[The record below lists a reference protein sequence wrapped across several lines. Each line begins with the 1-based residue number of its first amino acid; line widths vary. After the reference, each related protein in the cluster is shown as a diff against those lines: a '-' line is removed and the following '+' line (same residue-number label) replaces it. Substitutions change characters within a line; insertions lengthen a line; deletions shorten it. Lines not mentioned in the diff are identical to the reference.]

1 MQLDQ
6 PWVYIV
12 LVGLLIVVYAKIIP
26 RKSEGAAKPDG
37 AIVKEMEQAMDH
49 LAMELEEQNKAL
61 IELFSGTK
69 QTYEEHTAKLTSRV
83 ETLEKQCQELRLEL
97 GRLTLSEEQ
106 RRLSLQA
113 DASKPG
119 EALGAGA
126 GAAVTPAYT
135 EPAAPDK
142 QPEAVNKAPMNMKE
156 RYSELFGLYE
166 SGKSTDYI
174 AKKLGMN
181 KGEISLILQ
190 LAKQEDRSNA

>member
-1 MQLDQ
+1 MDQ
-6 PWVYIV
+6 PWIYIV

-83 ETLEKQCQELRLEL
+83 ETLEKQCQELRHEL
-97 GRLTLSEEQ
+97 GRLTFPEEQ

-113 DASKPG
+113 DASKQG
-119 EALGAGA
+119 EALGASA
-126 GAAVTPAYT
+126 GAAVSQAYT
-135 EPAAPDK
+135 DSAVPDT
-142 QPEAVNKAPMNMKE
+142 QPEAANKAAMNMKE
-156 RYSELFGLYE
+156 RYAELFGLYE

-190 LAKQEDRSNA
+190 LAKQEERSNA

>member
-1 MQLDQ
+1 MDQ
-6 PWVYIV
+6 PWIYIV

-83 ETLEKQCQELRLEL
+83 ETLEKQCQELRHEL
-97 GRLTLSEEQ
+97 GRLTFSEEQ

-113 DASKPG
+113 NVSKQG
-119 EALGAGA
+119 EALGASA
-126 GAAVTPAYT
+126 GAAVSQADT
-135 EPAAPDK
+135 ESAVPDT
-142 QPEAVNKAPMNMKE
+142 QPEAANKAAMNMKE
-156 RYSELFGLYE
+156 RYAELFGLYE

-190 LAKQEDRSNA
+190 LAKQEERSNA

>member
-1 MQLDQ
+1 M
-6 PWVYIV
+6 YIV

-83 ETLEKQCQELRLEL
+83 ETLEKQCQELRHEL
-97 GRLTLSEEQ
+97 GRLTFSEEQ

-113 DASKPG
+113 NVSKQG
-119 EALGAGA
+119 EALGASA
-126 GAAVTPAYT
+126 GAAVSQADT
-135 EPAAPDK
+135 ESAVPDT
-142 QPEAVNKAPMNMKE
+142 QPEAANKAAMNMKE
-156 RYSELFGLYE
+156 RYAELFGLYE

-190 LAKQEDRSNA
+190 LAKQEERSNA

>member
-69 QTYEEHTAKLTSRV
+69 QTYEEHAAKLTSRV
-83 ETLEKQCQELRLEL
+83 ETLEKQCQELRHEL
-97 GRLTLSEEQ
+97 GRLTFSEEQ
-106 RRLSLQA
+106 RRLSRQA
-113 DASKPG
+113 DVSKPG
-119 EALGAGA
+119 EALEASA
-126 GAAVTPAYT
+126 GAAVSPAYS
-135 EPAAPDK
+135 ESAAPAA
-142 QPEAVNKAPMNMKE
+142 QPEAANKAAMNMKE

-190 LAKQEDRSNA
+190 LAKQEERSNA

>member
-1 MQLDQ
+1 MDQ

-97 GRLTLSEEQ
+97 GRLTFSEEQ

-142 QPEAVNKAPMNMKE
+142 QPEAANKAPMNMKE
-156 RYSELFGLYE
+156 RYGELFGLYE

-190 LAKQEDRSNA
+190 LAKQEERSNA

>member
-1 MQLDQ
+1 MDQ

-26 RKSEGAAKPDG
+26 RKSEGTAKPDG

-69 QTYEEHTAKLTSRV
+69 QTYEEQAAKLTSRV
-83 ETLEKQCQELRLEL
+83 ETLEKQCQELRHEL
-97 GRLTLSEEQ
+97 GRLTFSEEQ
-106 RRLSLQA
+106 RRLSLQG
-113 DASKPG
+113 DASKPR
-119 EALGAGA
+119 EALEASA
-126 GAAVTPAYT
+126 GAAVPPAYT
-135 EPAAPDK
+135 EPAAPDA
-142 QPEAVNKAPMNMKE
+142 QPVAANKAAMNMKE
-156 RYSELFGLYE
+156 RYGELFELYE

-190 LAKQEDRSNA
+190 LAKQEERSNA

>member
-1 MQLDQ
+1 MDQ

-26 RKSEGAAKPDG
+26 RKSEGTAKSDG

-61 IELFSGTK
+61 IEMFSGTK
-69 QTYEEHTAKLTSRV
+69 QTYEEQAAKLTLRV
-83 ETLEKQCQELRLEL
+83 ETLEKQCQELRHEL
-97 GRLTLSEEQ
+97 NRLTFSEEQ

-113 DASKPG
+113 EASKPG
-119 EALGAGA
+119 ESLGASA
-126 GAAVTPAYT
+126 GAAVSPAAYT
-135 EPAAPDK
+135 EPAAPDP
-142 QPEAVNKAPMNMKE
+142 QPEAANKAAMNMKV
-156 RYSELFGLYE
+156 RYGELFELYE

-190 LAKQEDRSNA
+190 LAKQEERSNA

>member
-1 MQLDQ
+1 MDQ

-26 RKSEGAAKPDG
+26 RKSEGAAKTDG
-37 AIVKEMEQAMDH
+37 PIVREMEQAMDH

-69 QTYEEHTAKLTSRV
+69 QTYEEHMAQLASRV
-83 ETLEKQCQELRLEL
+83 ETLEKQCQELRDEL
-97 GRLTLSEEQ
+97 GRLTFSEEQ
-106 RRLSLQA
+106 RRVSRQA
-113 DASKPG
+113 DASMPG
-119 EALGAGA
+119 EA
-126 GAAVTPAYT
+126 VDT
-135 EPAAPDK
+135 EPAKPDM
-142 QPEAVNKAPMNMKE
+142 QPEATNKAPMNMKE
-156 RYSELFGLYE
+156 RYGELFGLYE

-190 LAKQEDRSNA
+190 LAKQEERSNA

>member
-1 MQLDQ
+1 MDQ

-69 QTYEEHTAKLTSRV
+69 HTYEEHTAKLTSRV
-83 ETLEKQCQELRLEL
+83 ETLEKQCQELRHEL
-97 GRLTLSEEQ
+97 GRLTFSEEQ

-119 EALGAGA
+119 EALGASA
-126 GAAVTPAYT
+126 GAAVSPAYT

-142 QPEAVNKAPMNMKE
+142 QTEAANKAPMNMKE
-156 RYSELFGLYE
+156 RYGELFGLYE

-190 LAKQEDRSNA
+190 LAKQEERSNA

>member
-1 MQLDQ
+1 MDQ

-26 RKSEGAAKPDG
+26 RKSEGAAKPEG

-83 ETLEKQCQELRLEL
+83 ETLEKQCQELRHEL
-97 GRLTLSEEQ
+97 GRLTFSEEQ

-126 GAAVTPAYT
+126 GAAAVSSAYT
-135 EPAAPDK
+135 ESSAPDK
-142 QPEAVNKAPMNMKE
+142 QPEAANKAPMNMKE
-156 RYSELFGLYE
+156 RYGELFGLYE

-190 LAKQEDRSNA
+190 LAKQEERSNA